1 TGAIATQVPEA
12 AIFELCGLFKDLKEA
27 DKIIDNALVEPMT
40 GILADNG
47 FVLFTMGEN
56 GMRNFATKGKK
67 IEKPSDLKGL
77 KMRAQESWVHEE
89 MYRVNGGNPVQ
100 MPVSE
105 VSSSLATGNIDGF
118 DNTPLFAFAAQWY
131 KNIDTWIVSDHI
143 YQPAMIV
150 YNKDWYDS
158 LPDDLKT

>member
-1 TGAIATQVPEA
+1 SNGRIKVKIHWGGKMGDEVSMVRQTKRNELQAFAGSTGAIATQVPEA

-56 GMRNFATKGKK
+56 GMRNSATKGKK

-105 VSSSLATGNIDGF
+105 VSSSLATGNID
-118 DNTPLFAFAAQWY
+118 
-131 KNIDTWIVSDHI
+131 
-143 YQPAMIV
+143 
-150 YNKDWYDS
+150 
-158 LPDDLKT
+158 